1 MVHHGSIQKQKY
13 VHSQGINQSIHLTG
27 TVHLTGTLWVCR
39 KDVLTSQRIFT
50 QIQQINSQKI
60 SPPSTDFRT
69 IDKNE
74 LNFL

>member
-1 MVHHGSIQKQKY
+1 MRHVSELLRR
-13 VHSQGINQSIHLTG
+13 VSELLRRVSQSIHLTG
-27 TVHLTGTLWVCR
+27 TVHLTGTLWVWR

-60 SPPSTDFRT
+60 SPHSTDFRT